1 MALLVR
7 VEKADGT
14 VQRAGFNYSPVRIGR
29 NPLNELYLEDGV
41 VSQWHALVR
50 FDEIEGHITVMD
62 LGSTNGTAF
71 NGTLLRPHMPVAVSR
86 NDVLNLG
93 PIRLNMTLAN
103 VPPELL
109 ASGRESSFNSQNLK
123 GSATLV
129 FQQGA
134 AGKDRLYQ
142 SLARA
147 DTGATL
153 LYQPDDEEPP
163 TLETQAEEVQVV
175 EESVERTRPAFE
187 AYRSAWTEVRRQ
199 LEARLTNAPAH
210 LREAVAI
217 GLKLEFPPIAREPEF
232 ADLVKRFGLGPE
244 VNTEIDVEEWLHRV
258 KHGTSSGAPREQ
270 VNPRLAME
278 RVGALLETFADSFL
292 ALRRGY
298 DQFGEDM
305 ALRVVREETPLNQ
318 VTDHHQVLSVLLDW
332 DADGNRAVEDLKRA
346 FADMAIHQ
354 VALLHGFVEG
364 IRHLFGLLAPATL
377 ASGEPGEMASAPIAA
392 VVREGRGGFPLF
404 RQGKLW
410 KTYQRLHRTL
420 TEEDRFVR
428 EVFGR
433 AFARAYFHV
442 TGSQVQGGR
451 EGTMEI
457 AAVDVPPPR
466 GGG

>member
-199 LEARLTNAPAH
+199 LEARLTNAPAQ

-298 DQFGEDM
+298 DQFG
-305 ALRVVREETPLNQ
+305 
-318 VTDHHQVLSVLLDW
+318 
-332 DADGNRAVEDLKRA
+332 
-346 FADMAIHQ
+346 
-354 VALLHGFVEG
+354 
-364 IRHLFGLLAPATL
+364 
-377 ASGEPGEMASAPIAA
+377 
-392 VVREGRGGFPLF
+392 
-404 RQGKLW
+404 
-410 KTYQRLHRTL
+410 
-420 TEEDRFVR
+420 
-428 EVFGR
+428 
-433 AFARAYFHV
+433 
-442 TGSQVQGGR
+442 
-451 EGTMEI
+451 
-457 AAVDVPPPR
+457 
-466 GGG
+466 